1 MRRSASSAFAAIALM
16 LSAGA
21 AHAGFLASATWV
33 TEVRPFGGPGV
44 AIAVPVTGSGTSTAT
59 SLSVS
64 LGVPAF
70 VTSFPVTAPPLVSP
84 SVTLN
89 LSGTQMLTATAGM
102 GGATMGLPGAV
113 TSRIPAT
120 PILRIPLA
128 VGAAGV
134 STFTATY
141 AFGINHYITVAHYAW
156 TPGAVTLTGLTHNLA
171 ALPDVVT
178 AGSFMLDSS
187 GAGTVT
193 LVAPTR
199 FTVQSSLPYRSN
211 VALTRLTLHFV
222 PEPGAWLLLLAA
234 AGLGW
239 RVSKR

>member
-1 MRRSASSAFAAIALM
+1 MRRSVSSAFAALALL

-21 AHAGFLASATWV
+21 AHAGFLTSATWV
-33 TEVRPFGGPGV
+33 TEIRPFGGPGV
-44 AIAVPVTGSGTSTAT
+44 AIAVPVAASGASTAT
-59 SLSVS
+59 SVSVS
-64 LGVPAF
+64 LEVPAF
-70 VTSFPVTAPPLVSP
+70 LTSFPVTEPPLLSP

-89 LSGTQMLTATAGM
+89 LSGTQMLTATAGV
-102 GGATMGLPGAV
+102 GGATIALAGGV
-113 TSRIPAT
+113 TSRVPAT
-120 PILRIPLA
+120 TILRIPLA

-141 AFGINHYITVAHYAW
+141 AFGITHYITVAHYAW
-156 TPGAVTLTGLTHNLA
+156 TPGTVTLTGLTHNLA
-171 ALPDVVT
+171 PLPDVVT
-178 AGSFMLDSS
+178 SGSFMLDAN

-199 FTVQSSLPYRSN
+199 FTVQSSLPYRRN

-234 AGLGW
+234 AGFGW